1 MTYFSYTDHIA
12 PSYSKEQEPGT
23 GEQTISKFY
32 NLHKALYDRIR
43 NRHLDLYPHWQK
55 SKIISNTS
63 ATSPAAS
70 DTLSLH
76 YFRSLEQAQM
86 VEKLMGIDSSP
97 TQTEVYP
104 YRHPVIELRLAPDH
118 FAIELVLSP
127 YALWDQ
133 QNLIGKLELE
143 RHRMTLRSLLRNMDT
158 DYAFG
163 FWEGTGFSDM
173 HLTTW
178 QLTHGKVMD
187 EWMQTFADGQ
197 DWLRFGVWYEPEH
210 TALDE
215 DTIVT
220 EAFARVSELYNLY
233 DFMLWTSNN
242 NFHSFYEKRQR
253 YMRRVYA

>member
-12 PSYSKEQEPGT
+12 LSYGKEQDPSAGD
-23 GEQTISKFY
+23 QTVSKFY
-32 NLHKALYDRIR
+32 NLHKALYERIR
-43 NRHLDLYPHWQK
+43 SGHLDLHPHWQK
-55 SKIISNTS
+55 SNVISDMS
-63 ATSPAAS
+63 ATSPMS
-70 DTLSLH
+70 TGTLSLP

-86 VEKLMGIDSSP
+86 VEKLMGIEVSP
-97 TQTEVYP
+97 TQNSVYP

-133 QNLIGKLELE
+133 QNLIGKLDLE

-163 FWEGTGFSDM
+163 FWEGTHFNDM

-210 TALDE
+210 SALDD
-215 DTIVT
+215 DTIVA
-220 EAFARVSELYNLY
+220 EAFARVNELYTLY